1 MKGISVCEI
10 STETGSSFSEELST
24 DDSISELILSNSLLY
39 NLYFFAQESVYL
51 GKSFLLK
58 IVCVK

>member
-1 MKGISVCEI
+1 MKGISMCEI
-10 STETGSSFSEELST
+10 STETDSSFLEESST
-24 DDSISELILSNSLLY
+24 DDSISELILSNNLLY